1 MLGVSPDGV
10 GSHRKFRQALNLPF
24 HLLSDPDL
32 QVAKEW
38 DCYRIA
44 TKEDGTTV
52 ERVRRGH
59 WVIDEAGKVV
69 DAQTPVKANESAKLA
84 LENL

>member
-1 MLGVSPDGV
+1 MIGVSPDSAE
-10 GSHRKFRQALNLPF
+10 SHVKFRQALSLPF

-32 QVAKEW
+32 TVAKEW
-38 DCYRIA
+38 DCYR
-44 TKEDGTTV
+44 TSTNEDGTTT

-84 LENL
+84 LDMI

>member
-1 MLGVSPDGV
+1 MGVSPDSV
-10 GSHRKFRQALNLPF
+10 DSHRKFRQALNLPF

-32 QVAKEW
+32 AVSKEW
-38 DCYRIA
+38 DCYRAA
-44 TKEDGTTV
+44 TRDDGTIT

-84 LENL
+84 LEKL